1 MAAPNI
7 VNVTTITAKTNVANL
22 TTATSTTSNILTNA
36 ANSGQ
41 VYKINHIM
49 IANYSGTAVLANVL
63 FNKSGSG
70 SFYLAGSISVPATST
85 LVVLGK
91 DTAIYM
97 EESDVVQANVS
108 SNNAAHL
115 VTSYEIIS

>member
-7 VNVTTITAKTNVANL
+7 VSVTTITAKTNVANL
-22 TTATSTTSNILTNA
+22 NSATSASSNIITNA

-41 VYKINHIM
+41 VYKLNDIM
-49 IANYSGTAVLANVL
+49 ISNYSGTAVLANVF

-70 SFYLAGSISVPATST
+70 AFYLAGSISVPATST

-97 EESDVVQANVS
+97 EEGDVLQANVS